1 MANLVLRPNSDISTN
16 SYSKE
21 PSSQANYYS
30 LVNEANHDG
39 DTTYFYTTSTSAVLV
54 LGSELP
60 NKNSNIINQ
69 ITLHAICANERSGGF
84 NTQNSGTIGFVL
96 NGSTHTRAVTINGTS
111 YQDYTYSY
119 TPDSTLTFQDLSDL
133 RFQFGSFSDNG
144 NKLYAKCTQLY
155 FDISYTEATVSD
167 YHSILVNAVHITH
180 NLPSQVENGTPLS
193 GTFIPEIGYQLPTSI
208 QVQVGGQTT
217 SSFTY
222 NNQTGLF
229 YMENVSGDIIITV
242 VAEEIMYAVDLN
254 LVYTSSQGISSTV
267 SYNGSIAGTFSA
279 ELGYALPTSI
289 EVKID
294 DEILDASQY
303 SYNADNGSFELTE
316 ITGDVTITIISS
328 VIRFTITTIAHT
340 GGTITPSSEVE
351 YGGSLNIIIIPNDEY
366 TIAEVKVD
374 DTSIGTPSSYLFQ
387 NVTSNH
393 VIEAFFSLIPIL
405 PSTGIIA
412 RISNNYDFYI
422 KGRFVEGQ
430 SFSFDK
436 YGNLTLNEIKEGT
449 SAFSLQ
455 DDLTLYC
462 NEIKEEVDFGTN

>member
-39 DTTYFYTTSTSAVLV
+39 DTTYFYTTSASAVLV

-60 NKNSNIINQ
+60 DKNSNIINQ

-84 NTQNSGTIGFVL
+84 STRNSGTIGFVL
-96 NGSTHTRAVTINGTS
+96 NGSTHTGAVTINGTS

-133 RFQFGSFSDNG
+133 RFQFGSFSENG
-144 NKLYAKCTQLY
+144 NKFYAKCTQLY
-155 FDISYTEATVSD
+155 FDISYTEAAVSV
-167 YHSILVNAVHITH
+167 YHSVLVNTAHTTH

-193 GTFIPEIGYQLPTSI
+193 GTFIPEVGYQLPTSI
-208 QVQVGGQTT
+208 
-217 SSFTY
+217 
-222 NNQTGLF
+222 
-229 YMENVSGDIIITV
+229 
-242 VAEEIMYAVDLN
+242 
-254 LVYTSSQGISSTV
+254 
-267 SYNGSIAGTFSA
+267 
-279 ELGYALPTSI
+279 
-289 EVKID
+289 EVKVD

-303 SYNADNGSFELTE
+303 SYNADNGFFELAE
-316 ITGDVTITIISS
+316 ITGDVTITVISS

-351 YGGSLNIIIIPNDEY
+351 YGGSLDIKITPDDEY

-374 DTSIGTPSSYLFQ
+374 DTAIGTPSSYLFQ

-393 VIEAFFSLIPIL
+393 VIEAFFSPIL

-412 RISNNYDFYI
+412 RICNNYDFQI
-422 KGRFVEGQ
+422 KGTFIEGQ
-430 SFSFDK
+430 SFRFDK

-455 DDLTLYC
+455 NDLTLYC